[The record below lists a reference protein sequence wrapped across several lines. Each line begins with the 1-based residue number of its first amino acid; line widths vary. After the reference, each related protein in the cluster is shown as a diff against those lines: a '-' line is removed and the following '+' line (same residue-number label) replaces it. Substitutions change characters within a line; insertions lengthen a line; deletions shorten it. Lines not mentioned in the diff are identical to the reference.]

1 VIAGHAGIGTAAAR
15 QTLLALEKAGTA
27 TRVKGGRP
35 GLASI
40 KSSLG
45 NTPPAFL
52 RVGANGP
59 YLSARHSALPDL
71 ES

>member
-1 VIAGHAGIGTAAAR
+1 MIAGHAGISTAATR
-15 QTLLALEKAGTA
+15 QTLLAQEKAGTA
-27 TRVKGGRP
+27 TRVKDGRP

-45 NTPPAFL
+45 NTPPHSCELEPMARICL
-52 RVGANGP
+52 RAI
-59 YLSARHSALPDL
+59 SALPDL